1 VKASTPRGVG
11 NQVSVEFNLAYR
23 WHSCIGE
30 VDEKWT
36 EKIYHELFGKG
47 AADVSMTE
55 LMIGLKKYDE
65 HMPKDPMQR
74 PFAHL
79 KRGEDGKFA
88 DEDLVNIMQTGI
100 EEMAGTFATAFV
112 ALINAIP
119 AAPGFFPP
127 RLSPNL
133 QLTTNLTGAFGAR
146 NVPKCLRAI
155 SILGMKQ
162 ARAWNCGSLN
172 EFRKFFGLKTY
183 DTFEEINPDPYVAE
197 QLKHLYGRTNTVHR
211 KGESF

>member
-1 VKASTPRGVG
+1 
-11 NQVSVEFNLAYR
+11 
-23 WHSCIGE
+23 
-30 VDEKWT
+30 
-36 EKIYHELFGKG
+36 
-47 AADVSMTE
+47 MME
-55 LMIGLKKYDE
+55 LMVGLKKYDE

-88 DEDLVNIMQTGI
+88 DDDLVKIMQTGV
-100 EEMAGTFATAFV
+100 EEIAGMLDILT
-112 ALINAIP
+112 
-119 AAPGFFPP
+119 
-127 RLSPNL
+127 PNQ
-133 QLTTNLTGAFGAR
+133 QLTTSTPGAFGAR

-197 QLKHLYGRTNTVHR
+197 QLKHLYGKQRSVQNRKLVLIASRT
-211 KGESF
+211 S